1 MEEMV
6 GRWWHNA
13 ITRLAYARY
22 PQAAVALED
31 VQKSIGILFRAAGG
45 SHALRV
51 APSTEQASG
60 GYRTLLQ
67 RVAGGG
73 MRADTAQLE
82 PDVLALPSSI
92 SVFESQS
99 LNRDLYLWLS
109 IHAAAMVPSGHW
121 IADNQ
126 RATRAALAQFPGFA
140 GRYAQLLQAHL
151 LQRGSASRLR
161 GAARQNEE
169 KVQAALRG
177 EAGQWGD
184 GAAADV
190 DPQSVAPVWLW
201 INTRIPPAPAAKRE
215 HEAEEEAA
223 PRTNQVED
231 GKRRRT
237 NKVTEE
243 DRSNP
248 FVLPFR
254 AESLMTWS
262 ELIKVNRST
271 DDEEDGNALAAAN
284 DMDTLAVAPDG
295 QTLAARVKFDLDL
308 PSSSADD
315 KPLGPGL
322 HLPEWDYRKGQLRA
336 DHCAV
341 QAVTSPEPP
350 RFSPNPALRSTS
362 RQLRRRLEVLREL
375 PRPLHGQESG
385 DAIDLDAWVRY
396 STDEVGHRSNRTDT
410 PPVYT
415 RQAKTERSLA
425 TLLLADLSLSTDAYA
440 TDTQKVI
447 DVIRDA
453 LFVFGEG
460 LQATGDAF
468 AMWGFSSVRRHH
480 VRMNHIK
487 TFDDAWN
494 DLARA
499 RVGAIKPGYY
509 TRMGAAIR
517 YATQQLQQ
525 RPERRRLLMLL
536 TDGKPNDLD
545 NYEGRY
551 GIEDTRQ
558 AIHEAHRAG
567 LSPFCVTIDESGHDY
582 LPYLF
587 GKQGYALVHKPADL
601 VTRLT
606 QAWATLAH

>member
-1 MEEMV
+1 MEEIV
-6 GRWWHNA
+6 GRWWHDA
-13 ITRLAYARY
+13 ITRVAYARF
-22 PQAAVALED
+22 PDAAVALED
-31 VQKSIGILFRAAGG
+31 VQKAIGILFRAAGG
-45 SHALRV
+45 SHALRL
-51 APSTEQASG
+51 APSTDQASG
-60 GYRTLLQ
+60 GYRSVLQ
-67 RVAGGG
+67 RIAGSGK
-73 MRADTAQLE
+73 RADTAQLE
-82 PDVLALPSSI
+82 PDVLALPANI
-92 SVFESQS
+92 AVFETRE

-109 IHAAAMVPSGHW
+109 IHAAYYAPGGHW
-121 IADNQ
+121 LVDNQ
-126 RATRAALAQFPGFA
+126 RATHEALKHFPGFKD
-140 GRYAQLLQAHL
+140 RYQALLAAHL
-151 LQRGSASRLR
+151 NQRGQASRLR
-161 GAARQNEE
+161 GAARLAEE
-169 KVQAALRG
+169 RVQAALQG
-177 EAGQWGD
+177 GP
-184 GAAADV
+184 AAADV
-190 DPQSVAPVWLW
+190 DPQTVAPVWLW
-201 INTRIPPAPAAKRE
+201 VNSRAPVSEHTQRRDDATPPD
-215 HEAEEEAA
+215 A
-223 PRTNQVED
+223 PRPNQVED

-237 NKVTEE
+237 NKVSED

-271 DDEEDGNALAAAN
+271 DDDEDGNALTAAN
-284 DMDTLAVAPDG
+284 DMDKLAVAPDG

-315 KPLGPGL
+315 RPLGPGTR
-322 HLPEWDYRKGQLRA
+322 LPEWDFHQNKLLP

-341 QAVTSPEPP
+341 QTMTAPEPAK
-350 RFSPNPALRSTS
+350 FAPNPALRTTA
-362 RQLRRRLEVLREL
+362 RQLRRRLEVLRDL

-396 STDEVGHRSNRTDT
+396 STDELGHHGNRTDT

-415 RQAKTERSLA
+415 RQTRCERSLA

-440 TDTQKVI
+440 TNEQKVI

-460 LQATGDAF
+460 LSATGDAF

-480 VRMNHIK
+480 VRLNHLK
-487 TFDDAWN
+487 AFDDSWN

-499 RVGAIKPGYY
+499 RVGAIKPGFY

-517 YATQQLQQ
+517 HATGQLQQ
-525 RPERRRLLMLL
+525 RPERRKLLMLL

-558 AIHEAHRAG
+558 AIHEAHQAG
-567 LSPFCVTIDESGHDY
+567 LSPFCVTIDETGHDY

-587 GKQGYALVHKPADL
+587 GKQGYALVHRPADL
-601 VTRLT
+601 VLRLT
-606 QAWATLAH
+606 QAWATLAR

>member
-1 MEEMV
+1 MEEIV

-13 ITRLAYARY
+13 ITRVAYARF
-22 PQAAVALED
+22 PEAAVALED
-31 VQKSIGILFRAAGG
+31 VQKAIGILFRAAGG
-45 SHALRV
+45 SHALRL
-51 APSTEQASG
+51 APSTDQTSG
-60 GYRTLLQ
+60 GYRSVLQ
-67 RVAGGG
+67 RIAGSGQ
-73 MRADTAQLE
+73 RADTAQLE
-82 PDVLALPSSI
+82 PDVLALPASVA
-92 SVFESQS
+92 VFETRE

-109 IHAAAMVPSGHW
+109 IHAACYTPGGHW
-121 IADNQ
+121 LADNL
-126 RATRAALAQFPGFA
+126 RATHEALAQFPGFNS
-140 GRYAQLLQAHL
+140 RYQGLLAAHL
-151 LQRGSASRLR
+151 RQRGQASRLR
-161 GAARQNEE
+161 GAARLAEE
-169 KVQAALRG
+169 AVQAALK
-177 EAGQWGD
+177 
-184 GAAADV
+184 GAPVVADV
-190 DPQSVAPVWLW
+190 EPQAVAPVWLW
-201 INTRIPPAPAAKRE
+201 VNSSTPASE
-215 HEAEEEAA
+215 HTQRRDDGTPTDA
-223 PRTNQVED
+223 PRPNQVED

-237 NKVTEE
+237 NKVSEE

-271 DDEEDGNALAAAN
+271 DDDEDGNALTAAN
-284 DMDTLAVAPDG
+284 DMDKLAVAPDG

-315 KPLGPGL
+315 RPLGPGIR
-322 HLPEWDYRKGQLRA
+322 LPEWDFHKNKLLP

-341 QAVTSPEPP
+341 QTMTAPEPAK
-350 RFSPNPALRSTS
+350 FAPNPVLRTTA
-362 RQLRRRLEVLREL
+362 RQLRRRLEVLRDL

-396 STDEVGHRSNRTDT
+396 STDELGHHGNRTDT

-415 RQAKTERSLA
+415 RQTRCERSLA

-440 TDTQKVI
+440 TNEQKVI

-460 LQATGDAF
+460 LSATGDAF

-480 VRMNHIK
+480 VRLNHLK
-487 TFDDAWN
+487 AFDDTWN

-499 RVGAIKPGYY
+499 RVGAIKPGFY

-517 YATQQLQQ
+517 YATAQLQE
-525 RPERRRLLMLL
+525 RPERRKLLMLL

-545 NYEGRY
+545 HYEGRY

-587 GKQGYALVHKPADL
+587 GKQGYALVHRPADL
-601 VTRLT
+601 VLRLT
-606 QAWATLAH
+606 QAWATLAR

>member
-1 MEEMV
+1 MEEIF

-13 ITRLAYARY
+13 ITRLANHRHPEAEVR
-22 PQAAVALED
+22 LEE

-45 SHALRV
+45 SHALRM
-51 APSTEQASG
+51 AAATEQVRG
-60 GYRTLLQ
+60 GYRNMLQ
-67 RVAGGG
+67 RIAGSGR
-73 MRADTAQLE
+73 RADTAQLE
-82 PDVLALPSSI
+82 PDVLALPATLA
-92 SVFESQS
+92 VFAQRE
-99 LNRDLYLWLS
+99 LNHDLYLWLS
-109 IHAAAMVPSGHW
+109 LHAACFVPSGHW
-121 IADNQ
+121 LHDNVE
-126 RATRAALAQFPGFA
+126 ATRTALALFPGFSP
-140 GRYAQLLQAHL
+140 RYQRLCQAQMA
-151 LQRGSASRLR
+151 LR
-161 GAARQNEE
+161 GHPGRLYGAQQHAETR
-169 KVQAALRG
+169 VQAALQ
-177 EAGQWGD
+177 GQD
-184 GAAADV
+184 VDEDV
-190 DPQSVAPVWLW
+190 DPAAVAPVWIWVSARATQPLH
-201 INTRIPPAPAAKRE
+201 ASPAAN
-215 HEAEEEAA
+215 EADSSE
-223 PRTNQVED
+223 RQNQVED

-237 NKVTEE
+237 RQVKED

-262 ELIKVNRST
+262 ELIKVNRAT
-271 DDEEDGNALAAAN
+271 DDDEDGNALTAAN

-295 QTLAARVKFDLDL
+295 ATLAARVKFDLDL
-308 PSSSADD
+308 PSASVDD
-315 KPLGPGL
+315 RPLGPGL
-322 HLPEWDYRKGQLRA
+322 RLPEWDYRLGKLLP
-336 DHCAV
+336 DYCAAQTV
-341 QAVTSPEPP
+341 TNDTAVAFT
-350 RFSPNPALRSTS
+350 PNPALRNTS
-362 RQLRRRLEVLREL
+362 RQLRRRLEVLRDV

-396 STDEVGHRSNRTDT
+396 ATDEVAHRGPRTDT
-410 PPVYT
+410 PAVYT
-415 RQAKTERSLA
+415 RQARSERSLA

-440 TDTQKVI
+440 ANDQRVI

-480 VRMNHIK
+480 VRLNHLK
-487 TFDDAWN
+487 RFDDAWN
-494 DLARA
+494 AQARN

-517 YATQQLQQ
+517 FATRELQE
-525 RPERRRLLMLL
+525 RPERRKLLMLL

-545 NYEGRY
+545 HYEGRH

-558 AIHEAHRAG
+558 AIHEAHGMG
-567 LSPFCVTIDESGHDY
+567 LTPFCVTIDESGHDY

-587 GKQGYALVHKPADL
+587 GRQGYALVHRPADL